1 MTHYRMQDGAPSAI
15 ILAKNPRSS
24 SLDEL
29 KSYQGNT
36 IYLNNGDEFQIRLF
50 NPLREKIGVQIGING
65 DLSQSL
71 LVLNPGEDVT
81 LDRFLDDKSK
91 MLYETYTID
100 GNNQAAVNA
109 AASNGIVNVNFFKEK
124 RVIRPNV
131 KLKSKSRGIGGQQVN
146 STSSSFA
153 NNGMGD
159 GYTTLTNTNGIGA
172 TFTGSSLNLDGN
184 FTTSNNVYFS
194 ASLEGE
200 VTLDRGLA
208 EKSYV
213 DSMPDLDFVSDP
225 APEVI
230 KETGRIEKGNE
241 SAQHFNEVNVEFETF
256 SFYQITYYLK
266 PTSERNTTTSTE
278 TKVRDYC
285 PNCGYRVR
293 NTRWNFCPK
302 CGDEV

>member
-1 MTHYRMQDGAPSAI
+1 MTHYRMQDSEPSAI
-15 ILAKNPRSS
+15 ILAKNPRTS

-65 DLSQSL
+65 DLSHSL

-109 AASNGIVNVNFFKEK
+109 AADNGIVNINFYKEK
-124 RVIRPNV
+124 KVIRPN
-131 KLKSKSRGIGGQQVN
+131 LRSKSLKGSSGIYGASVGSSRGFDDGSTFTTNIGSDYATLGN
-146 STSSSFA
+146 T
-153 NNGMGD
+153 NGMGD
-159 GYTTLTNTNGIGA
+159 VTLT
-172 TFTGSSLNLDGN
+172 S
-184 FTTSNNVYFS
+184 SNNVFFS
-194 ASLEGE
+194 QSLEGAA
-200 VTLDRGLA
+200 TLDGALTD
-208 EKSYV
+208 KSYV
-213 DSMPDLDFVSDP
+213 DAPLDFASDP
-225 APEVI
+225 VPEVK

-241 SAQHFNEVNVEFETF
+241 SAQHFNEVQVEFETF
-256 SFYQITYYLK
+256 SFYQIVYYLK
-266 PTSERNTTTSTE
+266 PTSERGSTTVTE

-285 PNCGYRVR
+285 PNCGYRIR

>member
-1 MTHYRMQDGAPSAI
+1 MTHARMRDSEPSAI
-15 ILAKNPRSS
+15 ILAKNPRTS

-65 DLSQSL
+65 DVSQSL

-124 RVIRPNV
+124 KSLPHFTNSRR
-131 KLKSKSRGIGGQQVN
+131 LKSAKSSPGIYGASAGGTSRGIDDG
-146 STSSSFA
+146 STFTTNIGSDYSTLS
-153 NNGMGD
+153 NTNGMGD
-159 GYTTLTNTNGIGA
+159 VTL
-172 TFTGSSLNLDGN
+172 
-184 FTTSNNVYFS
+184 TSNNVFFS
-194 ASLEGE
+194 QSLEGAA
-200 VTLDRGLA
+200 TLDGA
-208 EKSYV
+208 
-213 DSMPDLDFVSDP
+213 LDFASDP
-225 APEVI
+225 IPEVK
-230 KETGRIEKGNE
+230 KETGRVEKGNE
-241 SAQHFNEVNVEFETF
+241 SAQHFNEVQVEFESF
-256 SFYQITYYLK
+256 SFYQVVYYLK
-266 PTSERNTTTSTE
+266 PTSERGTTTVTE

>member
-1 MTHYRMQDGAPSAI
+1 MTHTRMQESMPSAI
-15 ILAKNPRSS
+15 ILAKNPRTS

-29 KSYQGNT
+29 RTYQGNS

-50 NPLREKIGVQIGING
+50 NPLKERIGVQIGING

-100 GNNQAAVNA
+100 GNNQAALNA
-109 AASNGIVNVNFFKEK
+109 AADNGIVNINFFKEK
-124 RVIRPNV
+124 KVIRPNV
-131 KLKSKSRGIGGQQVN
+131 KLKSASKGIGGQQVN
-146 STSSSFA
+146 STGSYS
-153 NNGMGD
+153 GTITLD
-159 GYTTLTNTNGIGA
+159 GVFDTFTTSNSNSRLYDGTYATLGNVSGIGSTLT
-172 TFTGSSLNLDGN
+172 S
-184 FTTSNNVYFS
+184 SNNVYFS
-194 ASLEGE
+194 QTFDSPGMSTSE
-200 VTLDRGLA
+200 LDL
-208 EKSYV
+208 S
-213 DSMPDLDFVSDP
+213 FVSDP
-225 APEVI
+225 SPEVL
-230 KETGRIEKGNE
+230 KETGRVEKGDE
-241 SAQHFNEVNVEFETF
+241 STQNFNEVNVVFETF
-256 SFYQITYYLK
+256 SFYQITYFLK
-266 PTSERNTTTSTE
+266 PTSERNSTTVTE